1 MPVTGESL
9 AIIIGKVIKYLADLK
24 DVAFSGDYN
33 DLSNKPNSIKYHD
46 LSVTTAT
53 ATYTAEGTV
62 LNVSLI
68 DATTKESVLA
78 DVTIDADNKVTITC
92 AEAPANALTA
102 RITYVGV

>member
-1 MPVTGESL
+1 M
-9 AIIIGKVIKYLADLK
+9 
-24 DVAFSGDYN
+24 
-33 DLSNKPNSIKYHD
+33 
-46 LSVTTAT
+46 
-53 ATYTAEGTV
+53 

-68 DATTKESVLA
+68 DATTKESALA